1 MTQWLDG
8 NIISEESKRYVSN
21 FISIHRLRP
30 GNNDEDAIAN
40 SDDMVEDE
48 EVCVTGDMLDDVL
61 ETRIGGKTAKNN
73 DLDVMG
79 DGHHINSS
87 QAVELGRDIWS
98 RETCT
103 SGDTTQPT
111 YRFDEAEVKKSLQNA
126 KTSRSKEIN
135 SRRTSTPRHARKE
148 KQS

>member
-30 GNNDEDAIAN
+30 GNNDEDAMAN

-48 EVCVTGDMLDDVL
+48 EVCVTKDMLDNVL
-61 ETRIGGKTAKNN
+61 ETRIGGKATKNN
-73 DLDVMG
+73 ELDVMG
-79 DGHHINSS
+79 DGHHMNSS
-87 QAVELGRDIWS
+87 EAVELGGDIWS
-98 RETCT
+98 KEGCT
-103 SGDTTQPT
+103 SGATTQPI

-126 KTSRSKEIN
+126 KTSRNKENKFVAHFSAICQ
-135 SRRTSTPRHARKE
+135 H
-148 KQS
+148 